1 MNYLEKFKDIK
12 DEIYSIKENAKLIVV
27 TKNQTFEKILDI
39 VNLGNLHFG

>member
-12 DEIYSIKENAKLIVV
+12 EEIYSTQKKAKLIVV

-39 VNLGNLHFG
+39 LNL